1 MASSGIPW
9 IDWTFDTAVHLL
21 YALADLI
28 GISYEEINVW
38 VFVIIGPLLLLASLF
53 ANAVLWRKRSSSRL
67 TVNERNIL
75 CLLNWYIL
83 K

>member
-1 MASSGIPW
+1 M
-9 IDWTFDTAVHLL
+9 
-21 YALADLI
+21 

-53 ANAVLWRKRSSSRL
+53 ANVVLWRKRSSSRL